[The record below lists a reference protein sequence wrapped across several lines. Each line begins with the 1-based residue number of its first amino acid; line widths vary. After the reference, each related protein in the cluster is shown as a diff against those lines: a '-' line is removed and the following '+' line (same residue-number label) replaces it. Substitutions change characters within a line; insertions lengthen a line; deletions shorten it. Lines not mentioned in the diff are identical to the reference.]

1 MDSQIITLS
10 EFLNNYKLYYK
21 GSVTPRLDCTKINF
35 SDLCNFSKNNKTKES
50 LWVWKVLIGQL
61 LPDDLPDEVL
71 NYLIENKICLNGL
84 CHMKLAD
91 KWLLKIFDV
100 DNSCDEALLTVGQRY
115 FDSRTEEE
123 FVTFIDAYRNKTL
136 YYYLLKKILIVKTYT
151 KNILNKSELLIDAA
165 CKVFVTDY
173 SVIELAKQLKSYIKL
188 LFTTNEADFVQA
200 YNDKAPLD
208 LLAISLNP
216 KCPKNILSKLSETSG
231 IKYAK
236 IIRENSIK
244 RLTQKI

>member
-1 MDSQIITLS
+1 MDSQIITIS
-10 EFLNNYKLYYK
+10 EFLNNYKKYYK
-21 GSVTPRLDCTKINF
+21 NSVTPRLDCTKMNF
-35 SDLCNFSKNNKTKES
+35 SDLCNFSKNNKTKEL
-50 LWVWKVLIGQL
+50 LWAWEVLIGQL
-61 LPDDLPDEVL
+61 LPNDLPDEVL
-71 NYLIENKICLNGL
+71 NYLIENKIYLDGL

-115 FDSRTEEE
+115 FDNRTEEE
-123 FVTFIDAYRNKTL
+123 FVTFIDTYKNKTL
-136 YYYLLKKILIVKTYT
+136 YCYLLKKIIIVKTYT

-165 CKVFVTDY
+165 CKVFVKDY
-173 SVIELAKQLKSYIKL
+173 LVVELAKQLKSYIKL
-188 LFTTNEADFVQA
+188 LYTKNEADFVQA

-216 KCPKNILSKLSETSG
+216 KCPQNILNKLSKMHG

-236 IIRENSIK
+236 IVRENSLK
-244 RLTQKI
+244 RLTQKV